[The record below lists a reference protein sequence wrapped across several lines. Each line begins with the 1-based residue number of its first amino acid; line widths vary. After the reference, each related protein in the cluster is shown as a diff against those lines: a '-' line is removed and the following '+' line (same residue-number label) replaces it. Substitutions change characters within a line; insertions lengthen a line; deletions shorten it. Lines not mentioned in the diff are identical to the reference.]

1 MKVSGADIY
10 SHLFFSSSRGSGAY
24 TFFGVMILV
33 VVIIVGIFAFP
44 WSEMFRGKTNPDF
57 VAANE
62 AISRNQWDK
71 AIALFDRCIKA
82 DPDDWAAYVGR
93 SRAYVGLGKL
103 EKALEDADRALQKK
117 PDSSLAYGQRGI
129 VAKILQKYEDAL
141 GDLSEAIKLDP
152 GYAWAYAQR
161 ADIYSRQQDQEKA
174 LQDINKAIQI
184 KPNFVE
190 ALRLRAWILS
200 RMGRCK
206 EANEDFKKVEKINP
220 NDAWSMQDKAW
231 FLLTCPDESLQDPTK
246 ALELAKKAIELTEGK
261 DGVIYETI
269 AEAYFKQGD
278 ALKAAE
284 NQRKAIAIGSKKCP
298 DGSCLKEMKQR
309 LQKYEMAARP
319 EVRSSYEFLP
329 LDSAY

>member
-1 MKVSGADIY
+1 MNVSKAA
-10 SHLFFSSSRGSGAY
+10 FSLSSVLGNARGSGAY
-24 TFFGVMILV
+24 TFFGVLILV
-33 VVIIVGIFAFP
+33 IALVVGIFVFP
-44 WSEMFRGKTNPDF
+44 WGDVFRGRTNPDF

-62 AISRNQWDK
+62 AMARNQWDK
-71 AIALFDRCIKA
+71 AITLFDRCIKA

-93 SRAYVGLGKL
+93 SRAYVGSGNLQR
-103 EKALEDADRALQKK
+103 ALEDAGKALQKK

-129 VAKILQKYEDAL
+129 VEKVLQKYDEAL
-141 GDLSEAIKLDP
+141 RDFTEAIKLDP

-174 LQDINKAIQI
+174 LQDANKAIQL

-200 RMGRCK
+200 RMGKCK
-206 EANEDFKKVEKINP
+206 EANEDFKKVEKLSP

-231 FLLTCPDESLQDPTK
+231 FLLTCPDESLQDPSK
-246 ALELAKKAIELTEGK
+246 AMELAKKAIELTEGK

-269 AEAYFKQGD
+269 AEAYFRQGD

-284 NQRKAIAIGSKKCP
+284 SQRKAIELGSKKCP

-319 EVRSSYEFLP
+319 EVRNSYEFLP